1 MKKLAIAALA
11 LSMTMGVNAQEDA
24 TTMGSA
30 GTGAANL
37 TAFGIAGAA
46 AIGVTAAVAAAIIS
60 NAQAE
65 GVLPTTPPVTPPGTT
80 TVTATTPQFT
90 LVCKS
95 GDAAPVAGV
104 CTTTSS
110 TVTVTGTGTA
120 TSTITVPVTITYP
133 AIVTSV

>member
-46 AIGVTAAVAAAIIS
+46 AIGVTVAVAAAIIS

-65 GVLPTTPPVTPPGTT
+65 GVLPTTPPITPPGTVT
-80 TVTATTPQFT
+80 TTTPPQFT
-90 LVCKS
+90 LVCKT

-120 TSTITVPVTITYP
+120 TSTITVPVVITYP
-133 AIVTSV
+133 AIVTRV

>member
-11 LSMTMGVNAQEDA
+11 LTMTMGVNAQES
-24 TTMGSA
+24 TTMSAA

-46 AIGVTAAVAAAIIS
+46 VVGVTAAVAAAIIS

-65 GVLPTTPPVTPPGTT
+65 GVLPTTPPVTPPGTSTT
-80 TVTATTPQFT
+80 TVTAPQFT
-90 LVCKS
+90 LVCNA

-104 CTTTSS
+104 CTTSSS

-120 TSTITVPVTITYP
+120 TSTVTVPVTITYP
-133 AIVTSV
+133 AIVTRV